1 MSQHVAEIHWERTSK
16 GFSYEE
22 YNRGHVWRF
31 DAGINVDASA
41 SPDYR
46 GDKDRVDPEEAF
58 VAAISSCH
66 MLSFLAI
73 AARRRFVVDSYKDRA
88 VGKMEKNMEG
98 RLAVTSVDL
107 HPQVAFAPETEVD
120 TATLR
125 KMHHDAH
132 EQCFIANSVK
142 TMVIV
147 HHDKG
152 VLR

>member
-1 MSQHVAEIHWERTSK
+1 
-16 GFSYEE
+16 
-22 YNRGHVWRF
+22 
-31 DAGINVDASA
+31 
-41 SPDYR
+41 
-46 GDKDRVDPEEAF
+46 
-58 VAAISSCH
+58 